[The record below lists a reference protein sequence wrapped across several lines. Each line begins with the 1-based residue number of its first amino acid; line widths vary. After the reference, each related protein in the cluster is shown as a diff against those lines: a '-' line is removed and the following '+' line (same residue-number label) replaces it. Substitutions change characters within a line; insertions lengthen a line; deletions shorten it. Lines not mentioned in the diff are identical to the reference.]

1 MTTTEG
7 NKLIAKFMGLPL
19 QQMVYQY
26 NESFNVDVHYNYNG
40 SWDELMKVIDK
51 IEQSNFADYNF
62 NYNIT
67 GDGVCISKFD
77 DGSGIIAN
85 RANKWGESKLK
96 ASWECVIEFIQ
107 WYNTTKTPAA
117 I

>member
-1 MTTTEG
+1 MEIKTG
-7 NKLIAKFMGLPL
+7 NQLIAKFMGLPL
-19 QQMVYQY
+19 QKMEYQY
-26 NESFNVDVHYNYNG
+26 NESFKVDIHYNYNG

-51 IEQSNFADYNF
+51 IEQSNFADYDF

-96 ASWECVIEFIQ
+96 ASWECVIEFIN
-107 WYNTTKTPAA
+107 WYNQERREK